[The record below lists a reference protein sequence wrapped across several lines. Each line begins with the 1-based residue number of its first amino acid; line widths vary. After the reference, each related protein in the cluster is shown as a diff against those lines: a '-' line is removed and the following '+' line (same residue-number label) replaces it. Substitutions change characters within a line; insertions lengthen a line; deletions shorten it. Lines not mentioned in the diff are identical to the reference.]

1 MNQSPT
7 IAEIAKALAKAQAS
21 IEGAKKDSQN
31 PFFKSRYAD
40 LDSVWTAC
48 KKPLSDNELAV
59 IQITE
64 GTAESL
70 ALVTILTHSSGEW
83 IKGVLPLCPVKY
95 DPQGIG
101 SAITYARRYA
111 LAAMVGVCQVDDDGE
126 AAMATHRK
134 EDYKPKA
141 PVPIHSN
148 KLTEEQR
155 AALDSY
161 IQDDKEGEDKIKK
174 LRNLK
179 SVYDMDSKDFPG
191 IINTL
196 KKRKEEKENGKS
208 KVA

>member
-1 MNQSPT
+1 MYICT
-7 IAEIAKALAKAQAS
+7 INRTNCPFVAIPPLANI
-21 IEGAKKDSQN
+21 IE
-31 PFFKSRYAD
+31 F
-40 LDSVWTAC
+40 L
-48 KKPLSDNELAV
+48 KPLSDNELAV
-59 IQITE
+59 VQITE

-83 IKGVLPLCPVKY
+83 IRGVLPLCPVKY

-134 EDYKPKA
+134 EDYKPKS
-141 PVPIHSN
+141 PTPIHG
-148 KLTEEQR
+148 KLTEEQC
-155 AALDSY
+155 ATLDSY

-179 SVYDMDSKDFPG
+179 SVYDMDPKDFAG

-196 KKRKEEKENGKS
+196 KKRKEEKEHGKS